1 MNIWQVIPSAAD
13 IRLGMLIGPLFEAP
27 CVLGKN
33 GVIAAED
40 GREGDGKSPAGT
52 FPFRAVYYRPDREE
66 EPVTSLPCSALS
78 PDMGWCDASGDVR
91 YNTLVSLP
99 CGASHEKMWR
109 GDSLYDLLV
118 VIGHNDD
125 AVVPGLGSAIFIHV
139 ARDDFG
145 PTAGCVALKAP
156 ALRQFLRLVKPD
168 DQFKIEM
175 FIYSRGHQ
183 K

>member
-1 MNIWQVIPSAAD
+1 MNIWQVIPSEAD
-13 IRLGMLIGPLFEAP
+13 IRLGTLVGPLFEAP

-33 GVIAAED
+33 GVIAASG

-52 FPFRAVYYRPDREE
+52 YPFRRVYYRPDREE
-66 EPVTSLPCSALS
+66 EPVTCLPCTAIST
-78 PDMGWCDASGDVR
+78 DMGWCDASEDGR

-99 CGASHEKMWR
+99 YGGGHEKMWR
-109 GDSLYDLLV
+109 HDSLYDLV
-118 VIGHNDD
+118 IVIGHNDEP
-125 AVVPGLGSAIFIHV
+125 VVPGLGSAIFIHV

-156 ALRQFLRLVKPD
+156 ALRQLLRLAKPD
-168 DQFKIEM
+168 DQIKVELL
-175 FIYSRGHQ
+175 SCNRVHQ